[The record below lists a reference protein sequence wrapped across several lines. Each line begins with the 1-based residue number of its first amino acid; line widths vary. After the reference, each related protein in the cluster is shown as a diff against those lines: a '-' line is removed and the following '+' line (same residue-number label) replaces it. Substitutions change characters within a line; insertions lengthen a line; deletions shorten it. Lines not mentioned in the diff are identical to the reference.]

1 MKSIAQNKPAH
12 SKRENASSAAPKI
25 HGIYIKS
32 MLETKVYLNITEV
45 GGNIKDNLEKKISSN
60 TEGRCIV
67 EGYIKP
73 KSVAIKN
80 YSSGKVVGDNIEFSV
95 VYECMI
101 AHPVED
107 MIIECTTKTITK
119 AGIHA
124 QVVEMIDMKENIPIT
139 IFIARDHHMANP
151 VFMSIKENQQ
161 ILVRVIG
168 IRYEINDPYICV
180 IGILDDRLIAPVA
193 QGARKKPAIKI
204 HEEDDK

>member
-1 MKSIAQNKPAH
+1 MKSIAQNKNAQ
-12 SKRENASSAAPKI
+12 SKRENASASAPKI

-32 MLETKVYLNITEV
+32 ILETKVYLNITEV
-45 GGNIKDNLEKKISSN
+45 GGNIKDNLEKKISAT

-73 KSVAIKN
+73 KSVFIKN
-80 YSSGKVVGDNIEFSV
+80 YSSGKVVGDAIEFSV
-95 VYECMI
+95 VYECMV

-139 IFIARDHHMANP
+139 IFIARDHHMSNP
-151 VFMSIKENQQ
+151 AYMNIKENQQ

-180 IGILDDRLIAPVA
+180 IGILDDRLIAPPTT
-193 QGARKKPAIKI
+193 GPRKKPAITI
-204 HEEDDK
+204 HDDK

>member
-1 MKSIAQNKPAH
+1 MKSIAQNKTAQ
-12 SKRENASSAAPKI
+12 SKKENPSAPKI

-73 KSVAIKN
+73 KSVVIKN

-95 VYECMI
+95 VYECMV

-139 IFIARDHHMANP
+139 IFVARDHHMSNP
-151 VFMSIKENQQ
+151 AYMNIKENQQ

-180 IGILDDRLIAPVA
+180 IGILDDRLIAPSA
-193 QGARKKPAIKI
+193 SSRKKPAITI
-204 HEEDDK
+204 LDDK

>member
-1 MKSIAQNKPAH
+1 MKTITQNRNAQSNK
-12 SKRENASSAAPKI
+12 RDYVAPKI

-32 MLETKVYLNITEV
+32 LLETKVLLNITEV

-73 KSVAIKN
+73 KTVAITN
-80 YSSGKVVGDNIEFSV
+80 YSSGKVVGDKIEFNV
-95 VYECMI
+95 VYECMVS
-101 AHPVED
+101 HPVED

-124 QVVEMIDMKENIPIT
+124 QVIEMIDMKENIPIT
-139 IFIARDHHMANP
+139 IFVARDHHMSNP
-151 VFMSIKENQQ
+151 AYMNIKENQQ

-180 IGILDDRLIAPVA
+180 IGILDDTLVVA
-193 QGARKKPAIKI
+193 GPRRKPAITI
-204 HEEDDK
+204 LEDK

>member
-1 MKSIAQNKPAH
+1 MKSITQGQTNQSQKQYNSAQ
-12 SKRENASSAAPKI
+12 PKI

-32 MLETKVYLNITEV
+32 LLETKILLNITEV

-73 KSVAIKN
+73 KSVIIKS
-80 YSSGKVVGDNIEFSV
+80 YSSGKVMGDKIEFNA
-95 VYECMI
+95 VYECMVT
-101 AHPVED
+101 HPVED

-151 VFMSIKENQQ
+151 VYMNIK
-161 ILVRVIG
+161 
-168 IRYEINDPYICV
+168 
-180 IGILDDRLIAPVA
+180 
-193 QGARKKPAIKI
+193 
-204 HEEDDK
+204 